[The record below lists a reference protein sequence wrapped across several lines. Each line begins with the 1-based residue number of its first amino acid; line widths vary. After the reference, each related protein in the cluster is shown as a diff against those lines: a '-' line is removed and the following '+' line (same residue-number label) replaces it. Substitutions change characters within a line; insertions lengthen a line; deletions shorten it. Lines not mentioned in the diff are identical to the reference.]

1 MVFSNWKKAVKKF
14 QAHEKSKCHSETLS
28 MEVIRDTNRNV
39 SEMVSAG
46 AIPEKLQNRQ
56 MLLKTPENVQ
66 FLSRQGI
73 PLRANN
79 KEDNFD
85 QMLMHASR
93 CDPRLAEW
101 LQKKRGKYTHPDSQN
116 EFLKIISLSILRKIA
131 SNIQNRIYYTIMAD
145 EVTDAPNDEQFVL
158 CLRSADDDL
167 VHYRDLIGLCKV
179 PNVCADTLISC
190 IRVALIRI
198 NLSMNKCRG

>member
-1 MVFSNWKKAVKKF
+1 MKKF

-56 MLLKTPENVQ
+56 MLLKTLENVR

-73 PLRANN
+73 PLRGNS

-85 QMLMHASR
+85 QM
-93 CDPRLAEW
+93 PRLAEW

-116 EFLKIISLSILRKIA
+116 EFLKIMSLSILREIA
-131 SNIQNRIYYTIMAD
+131 SNIQNGIYYTIMAD
-145 EVTDAPNDEQFVL
+145 EVTDASNDEQFVL
-158 CLRSADDDL
+158 CLRSVDDDL
-167 VHYRDLIGLCKV
+167 VHYKDLIGLCKV
-179 PNVCADTLISC
+179 PNICADTLISC